1 MSGFSRLAR
10 SRWSRA
16 AAVAGVLL
24 ALALA
29 VPFLVPLSAYIPDVT
44 RAAEQRLGQPVT
56 LQNIRLHLLPTPRI
70 ALYSIKVGRGAPLA
84 IDELRVVPALTSLFG
99 ERIVIRLVRADGVR
113 VRQAALAMLER
124 MPKSTPGGTQVRIE
138 RIDLRHVSFD
148 YRILKVPPFDLNVDL
163 GPDYAPRSAEL
174 RTVDDALEARLEPQ
188 GDDVARVTLQGR
200 GWRLPLRV
208 APLAFASLEASGTL
222 RAGRLELPTVAGR
235 LYGGTLAGSFY
246 MSWSRGWQL
255 GGKADIAGVA
265 LVPLFKDL
273 GKPARLS
280 GKLNTQVVFSARAKA
295 AAQLGDALVLDAPA
309 AVQGGAWHGIDLA
322 RAAEMPLGNLSGGG
336 ETPFETLRA
345 IVALRGKTVR
355 LDDICARSPDL
366 VAGGHVEVAPD
377 DALSGLLDVSV
388 AKTAG
393 IVGVPLALDG
403 TLSEP
408 SVGLTRAAKIGAVLG
423 TLVLPGVGTTVGATA
438 GAKLDSFSACK

>member
-1 MSGFSRLAR
+1 
-10 SRWSRA
+10 
-16 AAVAGVLL
+16 
-24 ALALA
+24 
-29 VPFLVPLSAYIPDVT
+29 
-44 RAAEQRLGQPVT
+44 
-56 LQNIRLHLLPTPRI
+56 
-70 ALYSIKVGRGAPLA
+70 
-84 IDELRVVPALTSLFG
+84 
-99 ERIVIRLVRADGVR
+99 
-113 VRQAALAMLER
+113 
-124 MPKSTPGGTQVRIE
+124 
-138 RIDLRHVSFD
+138 
-148 YRILKVPPFDLNVDL
+148 
-163 GPDYAPRSAEL
+163 
-174 RTVDDALEARLEPQ
+174 
-188 GDDVARVTLQGR
+188 
-200 GWRLPLRV
+200 
-208 APLAFASLEASGTL
+208 
-222 RAGRLELPTVAGR
+222 
-235 LYGGTLAGSFY
+235 

-366 VAGGHVEVAPD
+366 VAGGHVEVASD